1 MKPYLCIDVET
12 AGKPEA
18 VQREIM
24 PAFEAAKNLKDEA
37 KIAADIEAK
46 EQVWLASGALDAARG
61 EIIAVGLF
69 GADLDAPKV
78 ILGPEKGILVSVREL
93 ATVYHDLTL
102 VGHNLLGFDVPF
114 MCRRMWVHGIKP
126 PAHWLDCTP
135 WKANKWSFDT
145 MLAWACGNREQRVS
159 LDMLAWALGC
169 GRKNGSGKDFAKL
182 LETDREAAIR
192 YLVQDLTLTEAVYLK
207 LQL

>member
-1 MKPYLCIDVET
+1 MKPYLILDLESQP
-12 AGKPEA
+12 APEA
-18 VQREIM
+18 RQREVM
-24 PAFEAAKNLKDEA
+24 PVFDVPKTIKDPA
-37 KIAADIEAK
+37 KIESALIEK
-46 EQVWLASGALDAARG
+46 EQAWLASGALDAARG
-61 EIIAVGLF
+61 EIIAVGLL

-93 ATVYHDLTL
+93 STVHHDLTL

-114 MCRRMWVHGIKP
+114 LCRRMWVHGIKP

-182 LETDREAAIR
+182 LETDREAAIG
-192 YLVQDLTLTEAVYLK
+192 YLTNDLVLTEAVYLK
-207 LQL
+207 MQG

>member
-1 MKPYLCIDVET
+1 MKPYLILDLESRPV
-12 AGKPEA
+12 PEA
-18 VQREIM
+18 RQREVM
-24 PAFEAAKNLKDEA
+24 PVFDVPKTIKDSAKIEAAL
-37 KIAADIEAK
+37 IEK
-46 EQVWLASGALDAARG
+46 EQAWLASGALDAARG
-61 EIIAVGLF
+61 EIIAVGLL

-93 ATVYHDLTL
+93 STVHHDLTL

-182 LETDREAAIR
+182 LETDRAAAIG
-192 YLVQDLTLTEAVYLK
+192 YLMNDLVLTEAVYLK
-207 LQL
+207 MQL